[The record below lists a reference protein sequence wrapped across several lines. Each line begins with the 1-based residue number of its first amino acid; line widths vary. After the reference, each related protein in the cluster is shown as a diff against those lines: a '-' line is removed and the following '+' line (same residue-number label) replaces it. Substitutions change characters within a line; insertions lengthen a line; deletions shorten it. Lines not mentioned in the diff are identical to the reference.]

1 MGSSMLLSSEVDFYI
16 RSYKEFQLFGQ
27 TLSINTTMVSTVIVT
42 IVILGLI
49 LFARH
54 HVLKAYRTGE
64 MNGVSNAVELIVETL
79 DGLVESNMGQH
90 APKYRNY
97 IESLMAF
104 ILISNISGLFGLRPP
119 TADFGTTFA
128 LGLISFVLIEYAWI
142 RGKGFGLFKDLL
154 EPFPVFLPV
163 NLISELATPISL
175 SLRLFGNVLAG
186 TIMLGLWYGLLPWF
200 MKIGIPAFLH
210 VYLDLFSGAI
220 QTFVFGML
228 TMTFINDKW
237 GD

>member
-1 MGSSMLLSSEVDFYI
+1 MGSSMLLGNEVDFYI
-16 RSYKEFQLFGQ
+16 HSYYEFQLAGQ
-27 TLSINTTMVSTVIVT
+27 TLSINTSMVTTV
-42 IVILGLI
+42 VIMIILMGLI

-64 MNGVSNAVELIVETL
+64 INGVSNAVEMIVEML
-79 DGLVESNMGQH
+79 DGMVYSNMGKYS
-90 APKYRNY
+90 PKYLNY

-104 ILISNISGLFGLRPP
+104 ILLSNISGLFGLRPP
-119 TADFGTTFA
+119 TADFGNTLA
-128 LGLISFVLIEYAWI
+128 LGLITFVLIEYAWFKS
-142 RGKGFGLFKDLL
+142 RGLGILKDLL
-154 EPFPVFLPV
+154 EPFPLFLPV
-163 NLISELATPISL
+163 NLISEIATPISL

-200 MKIGIPAFLH
+200 LKIGLPAFLH
-210 VYLDLFSGAI
+210 IYLDIFSGAI

-228 TMTFINDKW
+228 TMTFIKDKW